1 MFVIAVCS
9 LSNNYL
15 RKPATIRNLLSNFN
29 QLTPKYMDVPSFFK
43 HILTGK
49 EKPKADKAEVKI
61 PDKPAEKSFDDL
73 KREAL
78 EVLNLKIKE
87 AIKKAKDLQNKDFDA
102 AEKALSEAERLV
114 EQGERVKFGNPLIDD
129 LEEILGSKK
138 EGEHKFAGTISEI
151 AEMAPEGVEI
161 RFELK
166 EQAKYWN
173 KFYKNEGV
181 DWAPPIPEDIKVTAE
196 QAADMK
202 RLIKEYGF
210 NKIVIIP
217 DNLVGEPEVEEYEE
231 EKDGKTVIK
240 KRLKKPAENYEKL
253 HQLMSEGYPNKTYQG
268 DNYKADGGL
277 GGSQDRHHRH
287 QGLRIILTKEIQNL
301 ADDEL
306 FNETLGKSVDDL
318 SAEGGLFKE
327 KGLGGLTESEYL
339 ILQREYFRKTGKHLD
354 EKGWTWLPASRRPVS
369 GRAPSGSWYGARLSF
384 GSDTAEDHSA
394 SLGCRLAGNFFVK

>member
-1 MFVIAVCS
+1 ME
-9 LSNNYL
+9 L
-15 RKPATIRNLLSNFN
+15 
-29 QLTPKYMDVPSFFK
+29 PSFFK

-49 EKPKADKAEVKI
+49 EKPKAEKTEVKI
-61 PDKPAEKSFDDL
+61 TEKSADTSFDDL

-78 EVLNLKIKE
+78 EVLNLKITE
-87 AIKKAKDLQNKDFDA
+87 AIKKAKDLQVKDFDA

-114 EQGERVKFGNPLIDD
+114 EQGERVKFGNPLIDE
-129 LEEILGSKK
+129 LEEILGATTKK
-138 EGEHKFAGTISEI
+138 ETFTGTISEI

-173 KFYKNEGV
+173 KFYKDEGV
-181 DWAPPIPEDIKVTAE
+181 DWVPPIPEDIKVTAE

-210 NKIVIIP
+210 NKILIIP

-231 EKDGKTVIK
+231 EKDGKTIIK

-253 HQLMSEGYPNKTYQG
+253 HQLMSEGYEKTWT
-268 DNYKADGGL
+268 DSDYKNDGGF
-277 GGSQDRHHRH
+277 GGSNDSRKGFRV
-287 QGLRIILTKEIQNL
+287 ILTKEVQNL
-301 ADDEL
+301 EDDEL

-354 EKGWTWLPASRRPVS
+354 EKGGTWLPASRRPVS
-369 GRAPSGSWYGARLSF
+369 GRAPSGGWGGVHLYFNSNATDGLS
-384 GSDTAEDHSA
+384 DV
-394 SLGCRLAGNFFVK
+394 LGCRLAGNFSVK